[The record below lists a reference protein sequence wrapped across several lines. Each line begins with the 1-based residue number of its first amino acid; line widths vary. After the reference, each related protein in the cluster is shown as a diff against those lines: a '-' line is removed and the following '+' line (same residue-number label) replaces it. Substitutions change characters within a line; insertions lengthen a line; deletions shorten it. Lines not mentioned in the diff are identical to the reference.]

1 VRNAQ
6 VHVIWEV
13 VWDHWA
19 TNPQN
24 LSTLLQ
30 VQAFI
35 GQIMEMGSLGNKKPK
50 PTPLQDKTLSED
62 DQRHHL
68 LPHLANKVADF

>member
-1 VRNAQ
+1 MLK

-35 GQIMEMGSLGNKKPK
+35 GQITEMGSLGNKKPK

-62 DQRHHL
+62 DQRHYL